1 MHILTVIKK
10 KRERKNGKTRYKK
23 GEIDRQTK
31 IRTANSRET
40 ERE

>member
-10 KRERKNGKTRYKK
+10 KEREKNGKIIYKK
-23 GEIDRQTK
+23 VGKPT
-31 IRTANSRET
+31 TANSRET